1 MKKIMNLLA
10 IPIIMSLLLCSC
22 GSNDIIKNEIEN
34 ESDNSGQS
42 LVSIAPEKL
51 PTRKIDM
58 LGNHVTDD
66 VISQH
71 DKTFY
76 MKNQLLVTAVKGAVQ
91 NDIENLFATIE
102 ADVVISN
109 IPMTDDYQIKF
120 INDTTYEDLML
131 FQEKLTDSEL
141 VECVSLNFVREIT
154 LGVE

>member
-58 LGNHVTDD
+58 LGNHTTDD
-66 VISQH
+66 AISQH

-91 NDIENLFATIE
+91 NDIESLFATIE

-120 INDTTYEDLML
+120 INDTTYKDLML

>member
-1 MKKIMNLLA
+1 
-10 IPIIMSLLLCSC
+10 
-22 GSNDIIKNEIEN
+22 
-34 ESDNSGQS
+34 
-42 LVSIAPEKL
+42 
-51 PTRKIDM
+51 
-58 LGNHVTDD
+58 
-66 VISQH
+66 
-71 DKTFY
+71 

-91 NDIENLFATIE
+91 NDIESLFATIE